1 MTLDLIIL
9 DYTCTIAFPMSFI
22 GIYYWNNGGVGL
34 HLIWIMILGT
44 IMASISACAF
54 LKCSKVYAGN
64 NGWSIYLC

>member
-1 MTLDLIIL
+1 
-9 DYTCTIAFPMSFI
+9 MSFI

-34 HLIWIMILGT
+34 HLIWIMILGA